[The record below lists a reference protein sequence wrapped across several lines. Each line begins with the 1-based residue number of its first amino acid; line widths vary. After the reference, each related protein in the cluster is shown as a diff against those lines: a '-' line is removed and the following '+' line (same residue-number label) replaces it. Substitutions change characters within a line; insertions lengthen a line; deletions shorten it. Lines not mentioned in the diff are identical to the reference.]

1 MIHRYGYQIT
11 LLILEPFTYIDDVN
25 KCKCHLFLLEL
36 DRKNVDY
43 MWHSIPGEQSTTSN
57 AYTIFLSICLFV
69 KYIIRQQIMLREPC
83 YRHILVESIWKI
95 LHRNLFTLL
104 YKNLVV
110 TLCTQ
115 ITLLLDPMSYFRCQ
129 AREKLSPIYRIC

>member
-1 MIHRYGYQIT
+1 MIHRYSYQIT

-43 MWHSIPGEQSTTSN
+43 MWHSIPGEQSTTYN
-57 AYTIFLSICLFV
+57 AYIIFLSICLFV
-69 KYIIRQQIMLREPC
+69 KIYNKTADCVTC

-95 LHRNLFTLL
+95 FHRNLFTPL